1 MTYFPL
7 EIPVFPHMR
16 DHAFDGRVMFSAA
29 ELLSLMAAQVTA
41 QFPDRLNLEQAEAL
55 FPRFLLLSPE
65 EDRAFP
71 VLLEVEVHA
80 ERELTVRLLHKFQA
94 RSGTISR
101 LREHVRVR
109 FQKERPVDLV
119 PPAFHKALELPGDVF
134 EVSADRIYEELIPFG
149 PAYRNIRGH
158 LLLNAQGA
166 VARLS
171 VGRNALSDPYSDRF
185 PGTPLISDAAFQAAC
200 VWGQR
205 YSGRVVFPVGFR
217 RRCFRKAI
225 QPGSSYLCR
234 VFPVDTI
241 GGILV
246 FDLWIY
252 EQDGT
257 LCEAILG
264 LRMTDVTAGRI
275 KPPFWVRHG
284 GS

>member
-55 FPRFLLLSPE
+55 FPRFLLLPPE
-65 EDRAFP
+65 EERGLP
-71 VLLEVEVHA
+71 VQLELENHA
-80 ERELTVRLLHKFQA
+80 DGGVTARLLHKFQS
-94 RSGTISR
+94 RSGAISR

-109 FQKERPVDLV
+109 FQQENSADLI
-119 PPAFHKALELPGDVF
+119 PPAFDKEMELPGEVF
-134 EVSADRIYEELIPFG
+134 EIPAERIYEELIPFA

-158 LLLNAQGA
+158 LRLNAQGA

-171 VGRNALSDPYSDRF
+171 MGKESFPDPYFGRF
-185 PGTPLISDAAFQAAC
+185 PGAPLISDAAFQTAC

-205 YSGRVVFPVGFR
+205 YSGRVVFPVGFH

-225 QPGSSYLCR
+225 QAERSYLCR
-234 VFPVDTI
+234 VLPVEVT
-241 GGILV
+241 GELLV

-252 EQDGT
+252 DREGT

-264 LRMTDVTAGRI
+264 LRMTDVTGGRI
-275 KPPFWVRHG
+275 QPPLWVRDG
-284 GS
+284 AS